1 MKRIL
6 LSLSMAVL
14 IAPLLVAAPDTAGKG
29 FTFSWFKST
38 SLYPE
43 SLAQPLSAVSNLNIL
58 SLLDGQPRSIRYA
71 GQDSK
76 EYKDY
81 PIYDSDDKYAD
92 ETMYVQLKTGL
103 NIGFLRCS
111 YKGIIDGELSL
122 HAALNSVFQGFG
134 GANNLGFDGVFFFG
148 AQARLFGMAT
158 VRVGLQHYSGHYGDE
173 TLQQLQSVV
182 GDPIEYVWGYG
193 LLFGLSVTPIPSL
206 RLYAEANLPMSNT
219 WMHPAIHIP
228 WWVIKRT
235 SGEPLHSVEAGKEN
249 IPTTDF
255 DSSYMAWIVSTGG
268 EFSVPIAS
276 MGSAFLAADLTLHQ
290 DGQTKHTADGYD
302 PSNPWEMEYTITLGI
317 ELLDQETGGG
327 GRLQFIYHDGRFP
340 LLNFF
345 YQRTRYIAFGF
356 SFSL

>member
-1 MKRIL
+1 
-6 LSLSMAVL
+6 MAVL
-14 IAPLLVAAPDTAGKG
+14 IVPLLFAAPDTAGKG

-43 SLAQPLSAVSNLNIL
+43 SLAKPLSTVSNLNIL
-58 SLLDGQPRSIRYA
+58 SLLDGQPRTIRYA
-71 GQDSK
+71 GQGSQ

-81 PIYDSDDKYAD
+81 SIYESDDKYAD
-92 ETMYVQLKTGL
+92 ETMYEQVKTGL

-111 YKGIIDGELSL
+111 YNGIIDGELSL

-134 GANNLGFDGVFFFG
+134 GASNLGFDGVFFFG
-148 AQARLFGMAT
+148 AQVRLFGMAT

-173 TLQQLQSVV
+173 TLERLRSVE
-182 GDPIEYVWGYG
+182 GDPIEYVRDND

-255 DSSYMAWIVSTGG
+255 DSSYKAWIVSTGG
-268 EFSVPIAS
+268 EFSLPIAS
-276 MGSAFLAADLTLHQ
+276 MGSVFLAADLTVHQ
-290 DGQTKHTADGYD
+290 DGQTGHVAGGYD
-302 PSNPWEMEYTITLGI
+302 PSNPWEMEYTITLGL
-317 ELLDQETGGG
+317 ELLDQKTGGG
-327 GRLQFIYHDGRFP
+327 GRLQFTYHDGRFP

>member
-6 LSLSMAVL
+6 LLLIVSTL
-14 IAPLLVAAPDTAGKG
+14 IAPLLVAAVDTADEG
-29 FTFSWFKST
+29 FSFSWFKSS

-43 SLAQPLSAVSNLNIL
+43 PIAQPLSTVSTLNIL
-58 SLLDGQPRSIRYA
+58 SVLDGQPRTIRYA

-81 PIYDSDDKYAD
+81 SIYDTPGKYAN

-122 HAALNSVFQGFG
+122 HAGLNSVFQGFG
-134 GANNLGFDGVFFFG
+134 GASNLGFDGVFFFG
-148 AQARLFGMAT
+148 AQTRLFRMAT
-158 VRVGLQHYSGHYGDE
+158 VRIGLQHYSGHYGDE
-173 TLQQLQSVV
+173 TLEVLRPVK
-182 GDPIEYVWGYG
+182 GDPIEYVRDND
-193 LLFGLSVTPIPSL
+193 LLFGLSVTPIPSI
-206 RLYAEANLPMSNT
+206 RLYAEANLPLSNT

-235 SGEPLHSVEAGKEN
+235 SGEPLHSVEAGREN

-255 DSSYMAWIVSTGG
+255 DSSYMAWIISTGG

-276 MGSAFLAADLTLHQ
+276 LGSVFLSADLTLHQ
-290 DGQTKHTADGYD
+290 DGQTGHTADGYD
-302 PSNPWEMEYTITLGI
+302 ASNPWEMEYTIALGL
-317 ELLDQETGGG
+317 ELLDKTTGGG
-327 GRLQFIYHDGRFP
+327 GRLQFTYHDGRFP